1 MPSGEFQLIAM
12 GPQDFYLT
20 GNPSITFFKSV
31 YRRYSNFSM
40 EMIELPFNNLPDF
53 QNESQTLSKCKIDRN
68 GELVHDTY
76 IRVKLPAIYTKD
88 IPFKWIDNLGSKL
101 VEEVSIFASGAQI
114 DKQFGEYMFVEK
126 ELSYTDEKKY
136 NYDRMINGNNINGF
150 SGLDTSKFDTNF
162 PVIPGKL
169 LLIPLNFWFCKNSGQ
184 SIPLVALQYT
194 PMTIDILFNKMNE
207 LYLIGNPPISP
218 YNMFSGDLI
227 STENA
232 EYKEQLINEG
242 WSLTTIFNRF
252 YRFWNQ
258 DCSLLANYIYI
269 DGDDKKKFA
278 AVSHE
283 YLIKQGYQRRIY
295 LGLMR
300 GPNTL
305 RLALHHPVTELIWFL
320 RKSSA
325 VNFNDWFNFTDRSLI
340 GIVQIYNKTIYN
352 SYLLNENEIKI
363 NSGTNNEIT
372 IDQNLIDAIIPKL
385 NTANNFIL
393 TQNNSEIIDQKNF
406 DLYSIMRYMNLK
418 FNGNDRF
425 GIREKEYF
433 QNLQVFKYHSGTG
446 KDGLYVYSFSL
457 QPEEDQPSGSC
468 NMSRISDQQFY
479 INIYETENNI
489 RKLDKFDLHLYAPN
503 YNVFRIMGGI
513 GSIVF
518 SN

>member
-12 GPQDFYLT
+12 GPQDYYLT

-40 EMIELPFNNLPDF
+40 EMIELPFTSLPDF
-53 QNESQTLSKCKIDRN
+53 QNESQTSSTCKVERN
-68 GELVHDTY
+68 GELVHDMY
-76 IRVKLPAIYTKD
+76 IRVKIPAIYTND

-101 VEEVSIFASGAQI
+101 IEEIGIYASGTQL
-114 DKQFGEYMFVEK
+114 DKQYGEYIYSEK
-126 ELSYTDEKKY
+126 EISYTNEKKY
-136 NYDRMINGNNINGF
+136 NYNKLVNGNNTNNF
-150 SGLDTSKFDTNF
+150 SGFNLSSFNTEYPT
-162 PVIPGKL
+162 IPSKL
-169 LLIPLNFWFCKNSGQ
+169 LLFPMNFWFCKNSGQ
-184 SIPLVALQYT
+184 AIPLIALQYT
-194 PMTIDILFNKMNE
+194 PITVEVLFNKMND
-207 LYLIGNPPISP
+207 LFLIGNPPISP
-218 YNMFSGDLI
+218 YNMFSGELL

-232 EYKEQLINEG
+232 EFKEQLIEEG
-242 WSLTTIFNRF
+242 WSLTTVFNRF

-258 DCSLLANYIYI
+258 DCSVLANYIYI

-320 RKSSA
+320 RRNGS
-325 VNFNDWFNFTDRSLI
+325 VNDNDWFNFTDRSNNTINIL
-340 GIVQIYNKTIYN
+340 YNKTNFN
-352 SYLLNENEIKI
+352 SYLLKDTNINITDPTNNQITINDNLLNELIKKI
-363 NSGTNNEIT
+363 NITNN
-372 IDQNLIDAIIPKL
+372 N
-385 NTANNFIL
+385 IL
-393 TQNNSEIIDQKNF
+393 SENNSELIDNKNY

-418 FNGNDRF
+418 FNGNERF
-425 GIREKEYF
+425 SIRQKEYF
-433 QNLQVFKYHSGTG
+433 QNLQVYKYHSGTG

-457 QPEEDQPSGSC
+457 NPEEDQPSGSC
-468 NMSRISDQQFY
+468 NMSRISEQQLY
-479 INIYETENNI
+479 INIYETENEL
-489 RKLDKFDLHLYAPN
+489 RKTDKFDLHLYAPN